1 MRTAAPQR
9 ILGARPGPVIIGLLA
24 ANIVAWVL
32 EVVFIRLDFDVI
44 GAFGLSPAKVLERGW
59 VWQPLSYMFL
69 HHPGAPSHLLF
80 NMLFLWLFGTP
91 LESWWGGRRLLVAY
105 GVCGLGGAALTL
117 LVGGASRLDALAPAL
132 GSFWTVPHVGA
143 SGAVMGLTVS
153 WGITFA
159 RQKMNFL
166 LLGEMTGRTFVLI
179 IILFELLVLLSLEQG
194 TSSSS
199 HFGGMAA
206 ALVLTKGLWRPSR
219 WVEVFRRRSLEQRRK
234 RIERELRVIEGGQ
247 GKGAEPGPKPPD
259 DPKKWN

>member
-1 MRTAAPQR
+1 MNTSAPQR
-9 ILGARPGPVIIGLLA
+9 LLGARPGPVIIGLLA

-32 EVVFIRLDFDVI
+32 EVVFIRLGFDVI
-44 GAFGLSPAKVLERGW
+44 AAFGLSPAKVFENGW
-59 VWQPLSYMFL
+59 AWQPVSYMLL

-105 GVCGLGGAALTL
+105 AVCGLGGAVLTL
-117 LVGGASRLDALAPAL
+117 TVGLASRIEAL
-132 GSFWTVPHVGA
+132 GPVLASFWQIPHVGA

-206 ALVLTKGLWRPSR
+206 AFILTKGLWRPSR
-219 WVEVFRRRSLEQRRK
+219 WRGLLEARKLEQRRK
-234 RIERELRVIEGGQ
+234 RIERELRVIEGG
-247 GKGAEPGPKPPD
+247 KGGPPEPKLPP